1 MRRRSI
7 VLLLGLA
14 LTACGSSPKTQFYTL
29 DTEPGAPQMQP
40 AHLKGPVT
48 VGHVELP
55 ATLDRLW
62 MVRRGPGNAI
72 EISDVDRW
80 AAPLDELMRNAL
92 IRDLRSRLS
101 PAAVLAPGD
110 TVPEGARTIA
120 VNVLRFMADESGRV
134 VLDADWSIQHGN
146 RRGAA
151 QHAEI
156 AIAGSGDSGGAVA
169 TAMSQAVGQLADR
182 IATAL

>member
-1 MRRRSI
+1 MSHRSI
-7 VLLLGLA
+7 VLVLALA
-14 LTACGSSPKTQFYTL
+14 LTACGSSPRTQFYTL
-29 DTEPGAPQMQP
+29 DTEPGAGQMHP
-40 AHLKGPVT
+40 ARPKSPVA

-62 MVRRGPGNAI
+62 MVRKGSGNAI

-92 IRDLRSRLS
+92 IGDLRSRLS

-110 TVPEGARTIA
+110 TVPADARTVT
-120 VNVLRFMADESGRV
+120 VNVLHFMADQSGRV
-134 VLDADWSIQHGN
+134 VLDADWNIQHGN
-146 RRGAA
+146 RRGAP

-156 AIAGSGDSGGAVA
+156 AVAGSGGSGGAVA
-169 TAMSQAVGQLADR
+169 SAMSQAVGQLADH